1 MKSIV
6 LLGSFTHQ
14 KTYTLSNE
22 IQSFQMANESTSI
35 GGPMMDIATEFANLS
50 FEIHCMVKMGND
62 IESLE
67 CKDQLDSQ
75 GIFTQAISTDTPMPS
90 ELIVVTPSN
99 QYTILSSSSVTSFLP
114 TDQIPFVSFD
124 HCDYGLLHEFNED
137 FLLRLFSKTP
147 KVKWIMNHGFPNANL
162 LKYLHGIILNEA
174 EFRKHSK
181 GFSKEMMSQMLVNA
195 GVKWIVILSDRDV
208 FVYNEDYEEFT
219 FPSNQPIG
227 IHNPLRQSFIAQL
240 INTLYEHNSIK
251 QAVEFCLSLTP
262 VNDN

>member
-22 IQSFQMANESTSI
+22 IQSFQMANESTCI

-50 FEIHCMVKMGND
+50 FETHCMIKMGND

-99 QYTILSSSSVTSFLP
+99 QYTILSSSS
-114 TDQIPFVSFD
+114 
-124 HCDYGLLHEFNED
+124 
-137 FLLRLFSKTP
+137 
-147 KVKWIMNHGFPNANL
+147 
-162 LKYLHGIILNEA
+162 
-174 EFRKHSK
+174 
-181 GFSKEMMSQMLVNA
+181 
-195 GVKWIVILSDRDV
+195 
-208 FVYNEDYEEFT
+208 
-219 FPSNQPIG
+219 
-227 IHNPLRQSFIAQL
+227 
-240 INTLYEHNSIK
+240 
-251 QAVEFCLSLTP
+251 
-262 VNDN
+262 